1 MLFSKNN
8 NVAAPTINGRNKYE
22 SVEHYF
28 LAIAKDV
35 RYVQQCT
42 DLLGHILGPSSAR
55 TSRILA
61 EYMSWILYIL
71 LTTKSAILRREG
83 QTLQTATTTPGM
95 EVCQLKYVQESV
107 PLEKTA
113 LWSRLSSVLL
123 RNTSL
128 TTVALFSVTLLYGIR
143 FQSERIMQR
152 KLSALS
158 LSPDQ
163 YQGQARRDVYLLQRK
178 EMIRRGR
185 DIVSGIAEAPSNTTD
200 ATNLKKPDGKSN
212 VDENVPNQGSYQAPL
227 WDRML
232 PRLYA
237 VLRSVVVA
245 LDRALLSNVEGG
257 PHDPVAATTMPE
269 AASTVATT
277 TLEDRLRQVFLWIFQ
292 FHLACY
298 CISGKYP
305 TILHRFVKQT
315 VVMTRVDDHRPQPT
329 QPSSSVMP
337 MVGAMMLCRLSY
349 QFLFHAISQP
359 LIRYCA
365 TQRHS
370 SFLRRRR
377 KGTFQNTITMTATP
391 AQTGVALV
399 GQSPRTERASH
410 MACYICQQPPLY
422 PSCLIPC
429 GHVFCW
435 YCIQQWITDHDA
447 KCPICRVQCAAKD
460 VMYLYNV

>member
-152 KLSALS
+152 TLSALS

-163 YQGQARRDVYLLQRK
+163 YQGQARRNVYLLQRK

-200 ATNLKKPDGKSN
+200 ATNLKKPDGKSTKM
-212 VDENVPNQGSYQAPL
+212 YQIKDPIKHLCGTGCFRDCTRSCGPL
-227 WDRML
+227 WWPSIGRC
-232 PRLYA
+232 
-237 VLRSVVVA
+237 S
-245 LDRALLSNVEGG
+245 
-257 PHDPVAATTMPE
+257 
-269 AASTVATT
+269 
-277 TLEDRLRQVFLWIFQ
+277 
-292 FHLACY
+292 
-298 CISGKYP
+298 P
-305 TILHRFVKQT
+305 TS
-315 VVMTRVDDHRPQPT
+315 RVDPMIPSLRRPCPRQRPQLLLRPWKT
-329 QPSSSVMP
+329 GSGRFSCGFFSSIWP
-337 MVGAMMLCRLSY
+337 
-349 QFLFHAISQP
+349 AIVS
-359 LIRYCA
+359 LENI
-365 TQRHS
+365 
-370 SFLRRRR
+370 LR
-377 KGTFQNTITMTATP
+377 F
-391 AQTGVALV
+391 
-399 GQSPRTERASH
+399 
-410 MACYICQQPPLY
+410 YID
-422 PSCLIPC
+422 S
-429 GHVFCW
+429 
-435 YCIQQWITDHDA
+435 
-447 KCPICRVQCAAKD
+447 
-460 VMYLYNV
+460 